1 MVTFDQP
8 LWHKSLVLTKHLNLP
23 VVNLL
28 GNFHTQMSFMGSIG
42 YVMANSGLEQA
53 LSLIY
58 GEESI
63 KWILCGKSYER
74 AMRCHGLAV
83 SALKKILLEQV
94 ILKWLKVVYI
104 SFFFQ
109 KNNFLMNI

>member
-58 GEESI
+58 GEEAI

-74 AMRCHGLAV
+74 AMRCHGPWAGGLSFEEDSSRAGN
-83 SALKKILLEQV
+83 S
-94 ILKWLKVVYI
+94 KVVESGLY
-104 SFFFQ
+104 Q
-109 KNNFLMNI
+109 FLFSKK

>member
-58 GEESI
+58 GVESI
-63 KWILCGKSYER
+63 KWILCGKSYET
-74 AMRCHGLAV
+74 AMRCHGFMGWRGLSFEEDSSRAGNSKV
-83 SALKKILLEQV
+83 IESGLYQFLFSKK
-94 ILKWLKVVYI
+94 
-104 SFFFQ
+104 
-109 KNNFLMNI
+109 